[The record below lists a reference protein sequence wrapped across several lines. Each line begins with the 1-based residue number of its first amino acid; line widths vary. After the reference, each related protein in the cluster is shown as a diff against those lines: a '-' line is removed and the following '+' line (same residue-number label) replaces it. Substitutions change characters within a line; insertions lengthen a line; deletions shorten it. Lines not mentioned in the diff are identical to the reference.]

1 MSGLVPNPS
10 VLLPLVVIDGTNELV
25 TSTPIVTDFVGVE
38 EVEVVPMI
46 NKSSSNHGVKLK
58 QSILQDLVMD
68 SEINEISVYS

>member
-46 NKSSSNHGVKLK
+46 NKSSSNHGFIKT
-58 QSILQDLVMD
+58 
-68 SEINEISVYS
+68 INTPRFSYGFRN